1 MDKQQLLEDD
11 LKYIWRPFTQM
22 KSLENDANKPI
33 IIKKGKGIY
42 LEDIDGNKYIDAVSS
57 WWVNTLGHSN
67 SRLNRVIYKQAKKIE
82 HVIFGGFSHEPVIKF
97 SKKLVELLNKDNA
110 KNVAIVIHNIETQKT
125 LSLAVEK
132 EIQKHKLNSQTYYF
146 NSNNLDFQDASD
158 TESHAG

>member
-67 SRLNRVIYKQAKKIE
+67 SRLNRVIYKQA
-82 HVIFGGFSHEPVIKF
+82 
-97 SKKLVELLNKDNA
+97 
-110 KNVAIVIHNIETQKT
+110 
-125 LSLAVEK
+125 
-132 EIQKHKLNSQTYYF
+132 
-146 NSNNLDFQDASD
+146 
-158 TESHAG
+158 